1 MDLPGHL
8 QAHFLAL
15 FLGSSERENL
25 NARLLISNRPLSA
38 TDRGK
43 GLLVPK
49 LKHPAHTLHSHS
61 RTKGILVQELKSTRI
76 REQLHAIK
84 MDGTRHRECRARQ
97 IVGPKGDKIQGR
109 SALSIITTKPAR
121 SGKRTTNRNKD
132 REREVTQRHR
142 HALI

>member
-1 MDLPGHL
+1 MDLPGHP

-25 NARLLISNRPLSA
+25 NARLLISNGPLSA

-61 RTKGILVQELKSTRI
+61 RTKGILVQELRSTRI
-76 REQLHAIK
+76 REQLQAIK
-84 MDGTRHRECRARQ
+84 MDGTRHREFRARQ
-97 IVGPKGDKIQGR
+97 IVGLKIICGQGAGAG
-109 SALSIITTKPAR
+109 SA
-121 SGKRTTNRNKD
+121 GKRTTNRDKD
-132 REREVTQRHR
+132 REREVTQRER

>member
-1 MDLPGHL
+1 MDLPGHP

-61 RTKGILVQELKSTRI
+61 RTKGILVQELRSTRI

-97 IVGPKGDKIQGR
+97 TVGPKENGGI
-109 SALSIITTKPAR
+109 SIRIR
-121 SGKRTTNRNKD
+121 KRTRETNKTITNRDKD
-132 REREVTQRHR
+132 SEREVTQRER

>member
-61 RTKGILVQELKSTRI
+61 RTKGILVQELRSTRI

-84 MDGTRHRECRARQ
+84 MHGTRHRECRARQ
-97 IVGPKGDKIQGR
+97 IVGPKGDKIQR
-109 SALSIITTKPAR
+109 ATTNRTTKPAR

-132 REREVTQRHR
+132 REREVTQRER